1 MSITLHEKPD
11 YNGKSFTFDPRKV
24 QTIVSVERN
33 GKPQFSALDAQLF
46 FWDSNLVE
54 FSIGSMTNNTE
65 EFFLIVIDNK
75 NNLVY
80 PFYGSKSNTNFIDS
94 SVLGYIRVEK
104 YPKTYKTE
112 MIIFICLFVLIVL
125 LCSVLFITGYIKIHK
140 TTLEY

>member
-11 YNGKSFTFDPRKV
+11 YDGKSFTFDPRKV

-54 FSIGSMTNNTE
+54 FSIGSITNNTK
-65 EFFLIVIDNK
+65 EFFLIVNNINNK
-75 NNLVY
+75 LIY
-80 PFYGSKSNTNFIDS
+80 TFYGSIENTKFIDK

-104 YPKTYKTE
+104 YPKNYKTL
-112 MIIFICLFVLIVL
+112 MIVFTCLFIFMILMF
-125 LCSVLFITGYIKIHK
+125 SVLFITGYITVH
-140 TTLEY
+140 TSTVQY